1 LFGDRAGR
9 GGVNYPFCICDLQG
23 ALMHTSRFHRHWLLF
38 FAGLIFALT
47 VVSAPDLYA
56 ADASHPAEGV
66 EGGHD
71 EPPTGVPM
79 EPQNDLILWTIVT
92 FVIFLVAL
100 KKIAWGPLIEG
111 LDNRESKY
119 RKLLEDAKAD
129 RDKAVSLLADY
140 EQKLKAAQ
148 GQVDEIIAE
157 ARRDADRTKTDILAT
172 AQQDAEATRK
182 RAIEDIGRA
191 RDQAVAELF
200 DHVRTNVVSAT
211 EKVLSRSLTDADDQ
225 KLIDDALAE
234 MSAAQR

>member
-1 LFGDRAGR
+1 
-9 GGVNYPFCICDLQG
+9 
-23 ALMHTSRFHRHWLLF
+23 MHAFRFHRNLLLLLAGF
-38 FAGLIFALT
+38 VFAAV
-47 VVSAPDLYA
+47 VVSTPNLQA
-56 ADASHPAEGV
+56 ADASQPAATGED
-66 EGGHD
+66 GGHGGAD
-71 EPPTGVPM
+71 DGVPM
-79 EPQNDLILWTIVT
+79 EPESDLILWTIVT
-92 FVIFLVAL
+92 FVVFLFVL
-100 KKIAWGPLIEG
+100 KKVAWGPLIEG

-157 ARRDADRTKTDILAT
+157 ARRDADRTKTDILAA

-182 RAIEDIGRA
+182 RAIDDIGRA

-200 DHVRTNVVSAT
+200 DHVRANVVAAT

-234 MSAAQR
+234 MSAAQG

>member
-1 LFGDRAGR
+1 
-9 GGVNYPFCICDLQG
+9 
-23 ALMHTSRFHRHWLLF
+23 MHAFRFHRTGLLLLAGF
-38 FAGLIFALT
+38 VFAAA
-47 VVSAPDLYA
+47 VVSTTDLSA
-56 ADASHPAEGV
+56 ADAGHEVAESDHGDH
-66 EGGHD
+66 GGA
-71 EPPTGVPM
+71 ETGVPM
-79 EPQNDLILWTIVT
+79 QPQNDLVLWTIVT
-92 FVIFLVAL
+92 FVLFLVVL
-100 KKIAWGPLIEG
+100 KKVAWGPLIEG

-129 RDKAVSLLADY
+129 RDKAVAMLADY

-157 ARRDADRTKTDILAT
+157 ARRDAERTKTDILAT

-182 RAIEDIGRA
+182 RALDDIGRA

-200 DHVRTNVVSAT
+200 EHVRANVVAAT

-234 MSAAQR
+234 MSAAQG

>member
-1 LFGDRAGR
+1 M
-9 GGVNYPFCICDLQG
+9 Q
-23 ALMHTSRFHRHWLLF
+23 
-38 FAGLIFALT
+38 
-47 VVSAPDLYA
+47 
-56 ADASHPAEGV
+56 
-66 EGGHD
+66 
-71 EPPTGVPM
+71 
-79 EPQNDLILWTIVT
+79 PQNDLVLWTIVT
-92 FVIFLVAL
+92 FVLFLVVL
-100 KKIAWGPLIEG
+100 KKVAWGPLIEG

-140 EQKLKAAQ
+140 EQKLKTAQ

-157 ARRDADRTKTDILAT
+157 ARRDAERTKTDILAT

-182 RAIEDIGRA
+182 RALDDIGRA

-200 DHVRTNVVSAT
+200 EHVRANVVAVT

-234 MSAAQR
+234 MSAAQG